1 MMKRLKKLNNKGMTA
16 VEVLVCFV
24 LVVIISTSVYTTV
37 SAYQNKQQIE
47 SFKEKI
53 FTYKNLLTKEIYDDL
68 IKDGLVAAKIQTF
81 NRNDA
86 TGDAEAMIEMN
97 MRNGDKKCLKIKS
110 QKAYDY
116 FWTETPDLPASE
128 DKDDDFMISYG
139 DCKYNY
145 DNLTDYP
152 IPDLGESTNPNGKKI
167 YDLRINNVDVTLD
180 KSVLSIYVGFYHPDL
195 GTRYGI
201 DIVCPVNF

>member
-1 MMKRLKKLNNKGMTA
+1 MKKLKKLNNKGMTA

-86 TGDAEAMIEMN
+86 TGDSDALIEMS

-110 QKAYDY
+110 VKAYDY
-116 FWTETPDLPASE
+116 FWTESADLPASA
-128 DKDDDFMISYG
+128 DKDDEFMIAYG
-139 DCKYNY
+139 DCKSGT
-145 DNLTDYP
+145 DELTEYP
-152 IPDLGESTNPNGKKI
+152 IPDLGQSENPNGKRI